1 LTIQLIE
8 TALAKQTP
16 VSRQLLLSTAEIKS
30 QQMLKEFKENSIKFF
45 KNGGQL

>member
-30 QQMLKEFKENSIKFF
+30 QQENSIKFF